1 MTEQELVAR
10 AKAGDQEAFAR
21 LVSANEKRV
30 YNLTL
35 RMTGN
40 QSDAEDAAQ
49 EAFLN
54 AWRGLKFFKGDS
66 SFATWVYRLASNAAI
81 DLLRRERS
89 RRAGETLSLE
99 DEETG
104 GQLDLPDPEP
114 GPVESLER
122 RERSAA
128 LRRALDELSEEHR
141 QVLEMRAID
150 DLSYEEI
157 AQSLGLTVGTV
168 KSRLARGRI
177 ALKKLLVRDGN
188 FSGFLPSMET
198 EGKQGG
204 VQP

>member
-10 AKAGDQEAFAR
+10 SKAGDQQAFAQ

-122 RERSAA
+122 RERRAA

-198 EGKQGG
+198 EGNKGG

>member
-10 AKAGDQEAFAR
+10 ARDGDQEAFAR
-21 LVSANEKRV
+21 LVAANEKRV
-30 YNLTL
+30 YNLAL

-40 QSDAEDAAQ
+40 AADAEDAAQ

-66 SFATWVYRLASNAAI
+66 SFATWVYRLTSNACI

-89 RRAGETLSLE
+89 RRSGETLSLE

-114 GPVESLER
+114 GPEQSLER
-122 RERSAA
+122 GERSAA
-128 LRRALDELSEEHR
+128 LRRALGELSEEHR
-141 QVLEMRAID
+141 QVLVMRAVD
-150 DLSYEEI
+150 GLSYEEI
-157 AQSLGLTVGTV
+157 AQTLGLTAGTV
-168 KSRLARGRI
+168 KSRLARGRL
-177 ALKKLLVRDGN
+177 ALKKLLAGDGN
-188 FSGFLPSMET
+188 FSGFLPSMEK

-204 VQP
+204 DRP